1 MKILIAASEMVP
13 FAKTGGL
20 ADMVG
25 ALSRELQG
33 MGHEVTCIVP
43 FYRSVAEA
51 AGDARPT
58 GVKITVP
65 VGVKQVSAEILE
77 TRMPDRRR
85 VLFVRRDEYFD
96 RSQLYR
102 IPERD
107 YEDNAE
113 RFIFFSKVVVSL
125 SHTMNLQ
132 PDVIHCHDW
141 QTALVPAFLRWAS
154 GRSGAT
160 GATTKSQPRTVFTIH
175 NLAYQGV
182 FWGFD
187 FPMTNLPGEYF
198 TADGLEF
205 FGHLNCMKGGLV
217 FSDVITTVSRKYAE
231 EIQTGIFGCGLESV
245 LQKRRDRLFGIL
257 NGADYAEWN
266 PETDT
271 RIAQRFS
278 ANNLAG
284 KTACRRDLLKTFG
297 LDENYNGA
305 LVGIVSRLTDQKG
318 FDLVADAATELCR
331 RDMKLVVLGNGES
344 NFEQMFRHFADQH
357 PHQVAARI
365 GFDDAL
371 AHKIE
376 AGADIFL
383 MPSRFEPCGF
393 SQMYSLKYGT
403 IPIVRA
409 TGGLDDTVQNF
420 DAATGQG
427 NGFKFAK
434 YESAA
439 MLAKLDEALGVFAQ
453 PKQWAQLQR
462 NAMVCDFSWR
472 KAAQEYVALY
482 EKKLR

>member
-25 ALSRELQG
+25 ALSRELQA
-33 MGHEVTCIVP
+33 MGHEVTCVVP
-43 FYRSVAEA
+43 FYRAVAQA
-51 AGDARPT
+51 ARDAKPS

-77 TRMPDRRR
+77 TRMSDGRRI
-85 VLFVRRDEYFD
+85 LFVRRDEYFD

-113 RFIFFSKVVVSL
+113 RFIFFSKVVVSVA
-125 SHTMNLQ
+125 HTMNLQ
-132 PDVIHCHDW
+132 PDVVHCHDW
-141 QTALVPAFLRWAS
+141 QTALVPVFLRWA
-154 GRSGAT
+154 GGASRP
-160 GATTKSQPRTVFTIH
+160 APRTVFTIH
-175 NLAYQGV
+175 NLAYQGI

-205 FGHLNCMKGGLV
+205 FGHLNCMKGGIIY
-217 FSDVITTVSRKYAE
+217 SDVVTTVSRKYAE
-231 EIQTGIFGCGLESV
+231 EIQTGMFGFGLESV
-245 LQKRRDRLFGIL
+245 LQKKRDRLFGIL
-257 NGADYAEWN
+257 NGADYVEWN
-266 PETDT
+266 PETDPH
-271 RIAQRFS
+271 IAARFS
-278 ANNLAG
+278 AKDLSG
-284 KTACRRDLLKTFG
+284 KTVCRRDLLTTFG
-297 LDENYNGA
+297 LDANYNGA

-318 FDLVADAATELCR
+318 FDLVADAADELCR
-331 RDMKLVVLGNGES
+331 RNLKLVVLGNGES
-344 NFEQMFRHFADQH
+344 NFEQMFRHLAEQH
-357 PHQVAARI
+357 PQQVAARI
-365 GFDDAL
+365 GFDDVL

-376 AGADIFL
+376 AGADMFL

-420 DAATGQG
+420 DPKTGKG
-427 NGFKFAK
+427 NGFKFAE

-439 MLAKLDEALGVFAQ
+439 MLAKLDEALAVFAQ
-453 PKQWAQLQR
+453 PKLWAQLQR
-462 NAMVCDFSWR
+462 NAMACDFSWR

-482 EKKLR
+482 EKKLK